1 MSIRQLDILLYP
13 PAINILLLLL
23 AMLLWK
29 HRRTALTLLSI
40 ATITLMAF
48 SLQITSHQ
56 MALRL
61 EKYPALK
68 PDELS
73 RVKADAIVVLGGGLV
88 PHAREYNGSS
98 LADDALMRLRYA
110 AYLYT
115 RTGLPVL
122 ASGAGYTA
130 ISEAETMKNILR
142 EDFGVHDVKTE
153 TTSRTTYENAVNSA
167 KILKGLG
174 QQRILLVTSSLHM
187 NRSVLLFE
195 QQGME
200 VIPAPTD
207 LYSDATV
214 DWRYYLPT
222 GDALESTRYILHE
235 YLALLWYR
243 LKY

>member
-1 MSIRQLDILLYP
+1 MALLLERYP
-13 PAINILLLLL
+13 P
-23 AMLLWK
+23 
-29 HRRTALTLLSI
+29 
-40 ATITLMAF
+40 
-48 SLQITSHQ
+48 
-56 MALRL
+56 
-61 EKYPALK
+61 LK
-68 PDELS
+68 PGELS
-73 RVKADAIVVLGGGLV
+73 QVEADAIVVLGGGLV
-88 PHAREYNGSS
+88 PHAREYNDSS

-122 ASGAGYTA
+122 ASGAGYHA

-142 EDFGVHDVKTE
+142 DDFGVHDVKTE

-167 KILKGLG
+167 KILKDLN

-187 NRSVLLFE
+187 NRSVFLFK
-195 QQGME
+195 QHGID

-207 LYSDATV
+207 LYSDALV

-222 GDALESTRYILHE
+222 GDALKTTRTVLHE